1 MGSGPRVVI
10 VGGSLGGLTAALAL
24 RSADCEVVIL
34 ERHAKPLKGRGAGI
48 GLRPVMIDLLQRQGA
63 VSLEAICTRTER
75 SRYFGSDGQVR
86 GEAEHTALFT
96 SWDTLHRRLL
106 AELPAGAY
114 RLGAEV
120 VGVEGGPD
128 HARVSLADGSAVEGD
143 LAVFA
148 DGTFSTGRRL
158 LSPGRDPVYAGY
170 VCWRGLVPE
179 ARMDAA
185 ARALLDD
192 TTNIALLEPGYFGTY
207 PIPGPD
213 GSVARGERLYNW
225 VWYRNVAEGAA
236 LTDLMTD
243 AEGHRRSSSVPPGG
257 VRTAFVRDLREAAG
271 DLPPALCA
279 LVRATETP
287 FIQTICDVEVPRMAV
302 GRACLIGDA
311 AFGGRPH
318 LGAGTA
324 KAAQDAFTLAD
335 ALDAEARDVTK
346 ALAAWEPTRL
356 EVGRAFVADNRR
368 LGEQFQFSEGAPP
381 LINLR
386 PGWAGRP

>member
-10 VGGSLGGLTAALAL
+10 VGGSLGGLMAAQAL
-24 RSADCEVVIL
+24 RSAGCDVVVL
-34 ERHAKPLKGRGAGI
+34 ERNAAPLQGRGAGI
-48 GLRPVMIDLLQRQGA
+48 SLRPVMIDLLQRQGEI
-63 VSLEAICTRTER
+63 SLDDFCTRTAR
-75 SRYFGSDGQVR
+75 SRYFGRDGQVS
-86 GEAEHTALFT
+86 GEAQHAALFT
-96 SWDTLHRRLL
+96 SWDTLHQRLL
-106 AELPAGAY
+106 AEIPVQAY

-120 VGVEGGPD
+120 AGVETGPD
-128 HARVSLADGSAVEGD
+128 QARVRLADGSAMDGD

-148 DGTFSTGRRL
+148 DGTFSSGRRL
-158 LSPGRDPVYAGY
+158 LSPGDEPVYAGY

-179 ARMDAA
+179 AVMDAA
-185 ARALLDD
+185 LRAQLDD
-192 TTNIALLEPGYFGTY
+192 ATNIALLEPGYFGAY

-213 GSVARGERLYNW
+213 GSVAPGERLFNW

-243 AEGHRRSSSVPPGG
+243 TSGRYRFSSVPPGK
-257 VRTAFVRDLREAAG
+257 VRTEFIAELRKAAEA
-271 DLPPALCA
+271 LPPALRA
-279 LVRATETP
+279 LVRATERP
-287 FIQTICDVEVPRMAV
+287 FIQTICDVEVPRMAF

-335 ALDAEARDVTK
+335 ALDAEAGDVTK

-381 LINLR
+381 LISLR